1 MLAKTHLRHL
11 DIDDLIILS
20 ALYRGEK
27 LKDISAG
34 LRLTPPA
41 LSHRLKKYRNHLP
54 NFYLETARAGIS
66 RIYPLREDTKQIC
79 MRAKQALDILGH
91 TTDENVA

>member
-1 MLAKTHLRHL
+1 MLATHLRHL

-20 ALYRGEK
+20 ALLREEK
-27 LKDISAG
+27 FKDISAS

-41 LSHRLKKYRNHLP
+41 LSHRLNKYRKYLP
-54 NFYLETARAGIS
+54 NFYLETARTGVTKA
-66 RIYPLREDTKQIC
+66 YPLCEETKQIC
-79 MRAKQALDILGH
+79 IKAKQALDILVQ